1 MYKEFKIAALCGSL
15 RKESY
20 NKALL
25 NYIID
30 TAPEEM
36 DIEIIPINE
45 FPLFNEDT
53 EREGLPPAVKSAREK
68 IRKSDGLIIISPE
81 YNSSIPGVLKN
92 AVDWISRKDEEGYP
106 FSKKPIMIGG
116 ATTGLMGTARAQKEL
131 RAVLHNVNTFPM
143 NKPELFITEAD
154 KKIVEGILQDEKAK
168 EVSVKMLNSFLKWI
182 ELIKKY

>member
-1 MYKEFKIAALCGSL
+1 MYKGFKVVAICGSL

-25 NYIID
+25 KFIID
-30 TAPEEM
+30 NVTEGM
-36 DIEIIPINE
+36 DIEVIPIDE

-53 EREGLPPAVKSAREK
+53 EREGMNPAVKRAREK
-68 IRKSDGLIIISPE
+68 VRSSDGLIIISPE

-131 RAVLHNVNTFPM
+131 RAVLHNINTFPM

-168 EVSVKMLNSFLKWI
+168 EVTVKMLNSFLKWI